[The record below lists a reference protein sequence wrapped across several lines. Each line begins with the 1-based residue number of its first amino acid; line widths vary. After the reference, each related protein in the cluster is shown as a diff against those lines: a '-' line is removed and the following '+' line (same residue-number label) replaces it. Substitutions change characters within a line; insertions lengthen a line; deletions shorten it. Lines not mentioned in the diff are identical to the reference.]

1 MNSVINS
8 SLVRL
13 DVDFGDSTTDVINN
27 LATVIFDAGR
37 ASSADAL
44 AKDAQDREAKSPVR
58 LLSPTAVPKPYL
70 SLPWALLA
78 CARVWTSADLMAMPT
93 WCSSLQHLLA
103 AAKST

>member
-44 AKDAQDREAKSPVR
+44 AKDALDREAKSGTGVPGQVAIPHCRSEAVSVPTLGFAR
-58 LLSPTAVPKPYL
+58 LSKGVDFSGPDGDANLVKSE
-70 SLPWALLA
+70 
-78 CARVWTSADLMAMPT
+78 
-93 WCSSLQHLLA
+93 
-103 AAKST
+103 AKRS

>member
-13 DVDFGDSTTDVINN
+13 DVDFGDSTTHVINN

-44 AKDAQDREAKSPVR
+44 AKDALDREAKSGTGFPG
-58 LLSPTAVPKPYL
+58 
-70 SLPWALLA
+70 
-78 CARVWTSADLMAMPT
+78 
-93 WCSSLQHLLA
+93 
-103 AAKST
+103 